1 MKEKT
6 KTIFYIILALII
18 SSSVFFFENKTT
30 YDPQE
35 VYRVYLDGE
44 SIGLIY
50 SKQELE
56 EHINKEEEAIKK
68 QYNVDKV
75 YIPNNL
81 DIVKEITYNEKIE
94 SVPVIYDKMKDKT
107 AFTIKGYKITIKGVE
122 EFTEEGTVMTDD
134 VVVYVLDKQV
144 FVDSITDTIGAF
156 VEEED
161 YEKFINK
168 KQPEIKDTG
177 EIIEDVYLQNDIL
190 IKEDNI
196 SIKEQIFL
204 NSDDLSKYLL
214 FGTLEEQQKYTVK
227 AGDTIESVSFNNK
240 LSVGEF
246 LIANEQFDSADN
258 LLYAGQEVTLGIIKP
273 AVKVVEEE
281 YTVAIEESHFDTIY
295 EDDDNLAIGIEIVK
309 QNGVDGLVKVHRRI
323 TSINGDIMKVDPLS
337 TEIIKPSVS
346 KIIIRGKKYISG
358 VGNPKVWYWPTAKPY
373 IISSPYGWRWGKMH
387 EGLDIT
393 GTGLGSPIYA
403 ANNGVVVE
411 AGYTNMNGNYIIL
424 NHNNGYYSVYAH
436 MQVLNV
442 KKGQIVEGGQK
453 MGTMGS
459 TGYSTGPHLHFGI
472 FYGYPFRSSSTSQNP
487 MRFY

>member
-1 MKEKT
+1 MKQ
-6 KTIFYIILALII
+6 KTIIYTILALIL
-18 SSSVFFFENKTT
+18 SAGVFFFENTKN

-50 SKQELE
+50 SKESFE
-56 EHINKEEEAIKK
+56 DHIDKEEETIKK
-68 QYNVDKV
+68 QYGVEKV

-94 SVPVIYDKMKDKT
+94 SVTAIYDKIKDKT
-107 AFTIKGYKITIKGVE
+107 SFTIKGYKITIKGVE
-122 EFTEEGTVMTDD
+122 EVTEQGTIKNDD
-134 VVVYVLDKQV
+134 IVINVLDKQI
-144 FVDSITDTIGAF
+144 FVKSVHDTIGAF
-156 VEEED
+156 IDED
-161 YEKFINK
+161 DYNKFLNK
-168 KQPEIKDTG
+168 KQEEIKETG
-177 EIIEDVYLQNDIL
+177 TIIEDVYLKNDIL

-196 SIKEQIFL
+196 SIKDQIFL

-214 FGTLEEQQKYTVK
+214 FGTLEEQRKYTVK

-246 LIANEQFDSADN
+246 LIANEQFDSVDN

-273 AVKVVEEE
+273 AVKVVEED
-281 YTVAIEESHFDTIY
+281 YTVAIEESHYDTIY
-295 EDDDNLAIGIEIVK
+295 EDDNNLALGTEILK
-309 QNGVDGLVKVHRRI
+309 QKGEDGLVKVSRRI
-323 TSINGDIMKVDPLS
+323 TSINGDVTNVDPID

-346 KIIIRGKKYISG
+346 QIIIRGKKYIPS
-358 VGNPKVWYWPTAKPY
+358 VGNLNYWYWPTAPAY
-373 IISSPYGWRWGKMH
+373 YISSVFGWRWGTMH

-411 AGYTNMNGNYIIL
+411 AGYTPVNGNYVLI
-424 NHNNGYYSVYAH
+424 NHNNGYYSIYAH
-436 MQVLNV
+436 MQMLNV
-442 KKGQIVEGGQK
+442 KLGQIVAGGQK
-453 MGTMGS
+453 IGTMGS

-472 FYGYPFRSSSTSQNP
+472 YYGYPFRGGVAYNP
-487 MRFY
+487 LRFY

>member
-227 AGDTIESVSFNNK
+227 AGDTIESVSFLENDETT
-240 LSVGEF
+240 GEYREVSQ
-246 LIANEQFDSADN
+246 ISDTRNGES
-258 LLYAGQEVTLGIIKP
+258 LLIKP
-273 AVKVVEEE
+273 
-281 YTVAIEESHFDTIY
+281 IGESSEKT
-295 EDDDNLAIGIEIVK
+295 L
-309 QNGVDGLVKVHRRI
+309 Q
-323 TSINGDIMKVDPLS
+323 P
-337 TEIIKPSVS
+337 IK
-346 KIIIRGKKYISG
+346 
-358 VGNPKVWYWPTAKPY
+358 
-373 IISSPYGWRWGKMH
+373 
-387 EGLDIT
+387 IT
-393 GTGLGSPIYA
+393 G
-403 ANNGVVVE
+403 
-411 AGYTNMNGNYIIL
+411 
-424 NHNNGYYSVYAH
+424 
-436 MQVLNV
+436 
-442 KKGQIVEGGQK
+442 
-453 MGTMGS
+453 
-459 TGYSTGPHLHFGI
+459 F
-472 FYGYPFRSSSTSQNP
+472 NP
-487 MRFY
+487 DENLTK